1 MFRRDHRAE
10 DLTSHIDHLMAAAIL
25 ADAEARLEGLGAH
38 VAPDVVY
45 VSPEAVFDGPDG
57 LSEAFERLR
66 RGDRQPAV
74 LRRTSAVDQH
84 HGYFRFT
91 WDRVERGAVVMSGW
105 IFGSLDESGA
115 ISRIVAFEGLESGYP
130 EGHDAGEAH

>member
-1 MFRRDHRAE
+1 M
-10 DLTSHIDHLMAAAIL
+10 TAAVL
-25 ADAEARLEGLGAH
+25 ADAEARLEGLAAH

-45 VSPEAVFDGPDG
+45 VSPEAVFDGPGG
-57 LSEAFERLR
+57 LSDAFERLR
-66 RGDRQPAV
+66 RGDRQPAA

-91 WDRVERGAVVMSGW
+91 WDRLERGAVVMSGW

-115 ISRIVAFEGLESGYP
+115 IDRIVAFEGLESGYP
-130 EGHDAGEAH
+130 EGHDAGEAR

>member
-1 MFRRDHRAE
+1 VFRRDHRAE
-10 DLTSHIDHLMAAAIL
+10 DLTTRVDHLMSLVGL
-25 ADAEARLEGLGAH
+25 ADASARLEGLADH

-45 VSPEAVFDGPDG
+45 VSPEAVFDGLGG

-66 RGDRQPAV
+66 RAERQPAAV
-74 LRRTSAVDQH
+74 RRTSAVDQH

-91 WDRVERGAVVMSGW
+91 WERVERGTVVMSGW

-115 ISRIVAFEGLESGYP
+115 INRIVVFEGLEPGYP
-130 EGHDAGEAH
+130 DGRN